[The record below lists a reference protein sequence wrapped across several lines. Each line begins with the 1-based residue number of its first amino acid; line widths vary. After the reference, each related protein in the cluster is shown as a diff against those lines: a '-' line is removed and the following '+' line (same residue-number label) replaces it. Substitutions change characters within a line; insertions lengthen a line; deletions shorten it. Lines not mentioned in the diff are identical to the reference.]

1 MPIVIQ
7 APSARLDLYE
17 LWEQMALTSPARAEQ
32 FVETVNEK
40 FALLA
45 ENPYL
50 GRSREDLAPG
60 LRSFP
65 VEKKYLI
72 FYRPLEDGI
81 EVARVVRGSR
91 DLPSLFGS

>member
-17 LWEQMALTSPARAEQ
+17 LWEQMALTSPARAQQ
-32 FVETVNEK
+32 FIETVNEK
-40 FALLA
+40 FDLLA

-50 GRSREDLAPG
+50 GRSRDELAPG

-65 VEKKYLI
+65 VEKYLI
-72 FYRPLEDGI
+72 FYRSLEDGI

-91 DLPSLFGS
+91 DLPPLFRG